1 MVLNSQH
8 TCISFF
14 LHSFLC
20 FFLYCLFIGD
30 EYLLW
35 CLIQFSHLT
44 IPSAWIKGVNYHTW
58 ILHLFLVTFP
68 LLLDSVS
75 HYYVL
80 RSPWTNV
87 EPMCTVF
94 TIYSHAHVYPGLHD
108 CLAPALWFTKRL
120 FQFRNSWL
128 VSALPSY
135 GIFTFSVKYFFEIK
149 RRTWLKHHNIIAN
162 RPFQDESQKNATLF
176 SPVVGIL
183 SYKLA
188 KKII

>member
-1 MVLNSQH
+1 MLSAILKYCKSMVLNSQH

-35 CLIQFSHLT
+35 CLIQSSHLT
-44 IPSAWIKGVNYHTW
+44 IPSAWIIGVNYHTW

-80 RSPWTNV
+80 HSSWTNV

-94 TIYSHAHVYPGLHD
+94 TVTHMSILAFTIAWPLHSDSLRDSSSSEIPG
-108 CLAPALWFTKRL
+108 W
-120 FQFRNSWL
+120 
-128 VSALPSY
+128 
-135 GIFTFSVKYFFEIK
+135 
-149 RRTWLKHHNIIAN
+149 
-162 RPFQDESQKNATLF
+162 
-176 SPVVGIL
+176 
-183 SYKLA
+183 
-188 KKII
+188 